1 MTSGDTISR
10 YRILGLLG
18 KGGMGE
24 VYQAEDTRL
33 GRRVALKFLPPDSLT
48 DQDKQRFLHEAQAAA
63 AIRHPNICPIYDIE
77 EADGRVFIA
86 MAYLEGETLS
96 RRIGRGPLAIP
107 QAVEIAVQVARGL
120 EKAHEQGIV
129 HRDIKSSNIIVS
141 PDGHVSIL
149 DFGLALRSGA
159 ARVTRAGFAV
169 GTPVYMS
176 PEQARGLELDGR
188 TDIWSLGV
196 VLFEMLTGKVPFE
209 RDHPEGLAYAIIS
222 EAPPSVTT
230 LRPETPPDLEK
241 ILEIALAKQPKA
253 RFDGAGA
260 MAAALERARLSDL
273 PTRTMLMAPT
283 HAGEGKRY
291 AIAALALAALLGGGV
306 FAYEKWRAPAPAA
319 PAATAPVVASD
330 PRTVALLPLEA
341 SGTDERVRT
350 IADGLVEILTA
361 GLSGLEQPGGKIIA
375 IPAAEIRRR
384 GIATAL
390 EARRIYGAQ
399 LAVTGNIQQSGETF
413 RVTLELVDTAR
424 PGAVASRTFDY
435 DPATP
440 VPSRDRAIAQ
450 LAELVGVSFTPAAQR
465 LVAADNTAAP
475 QAYASYLEGRGLL
488 ARYDVRGNIDK
499 AIATFKR
506 AVALDPKYA
515 LARTGLGEA
524 YWRKARAD
532 ADKESLRLALENAE
546 KAVSL
551 DPGLA
556 IVHSTLGAIYGT
568 TGREQDAIRELR
580 NAIQL
585 APSNAEAPRELA
597 RVYSNLG
604 RFADAEALYMQATK
618 SRPTDWYGHLLLAS
632 FYYQQERYQEADVAY
647 RQALKLVPDND
658 IVRRGLGQL
667 YLQQGRYQEAIEELQ
682 QSIRLKPNPRTY
694 MTLGATYYYQHR
706 FPEAVSAL
714 ETAIDLDAN
723 GYYYWGNLGIYYKWS
738 PGDGGKAA
746 PALLKAIEL
755 AEKLLEVTPNDYDI
769 RANLAEYRAR
779 LGKAKEALAE
789 IGHIPDRERQARA
802 SRLAVVYELTG
813 NRAQAIQ
820 FIGST
825 LTNPASLNQIK
836 DDPDLARL
844 WMDAAFQKAIS
855 RTLRNGRR

>member
-10 YRILGLLG
+10 YRILGPLG

-33 GRRVALKFLPPDSLT
+33 GRLVALKFLPPDSLA

-159 ARVTRAGFAV
+159 SRITGAGHAV

-176 PEQARGLELDGR
+176 PEQARGLEVDGR

-209 RDHPEGLAYAIIS
+209 RDHREGLVYAILT
-222 EAPPSVTT
+222 EAPPSVTS
-230 LRPETPPDLEK
+230 LRPETPPDLE
-241 ILEIALAKQPKA
+241 IVVETALAKQPKS
-253 RFDGAGA
+253 RFDRAGA
-260 MAAALERARLSDL
+260 MAAALERARVDEL
-273 PTRTMLMAPT
+273 PTRTMLMAPAP
-283 HAGEGKRY
+283 AGGGKRY
-291 AIAALALAALLGGGV
+291 VIAALAVAALLGGGV
-306 FAYEKWRAPAPAA
+306 VAYEKWRPAA
-319 PAATAPVVASD
+319 PATPAAAVPVPAPD
-330 PRTVALLPLEA
+330 PRTVAVLPLEV

-350 IADGLVEILTA
+350 IADGLVEILTS
-361 GLSGLEQPGGKIIA
+361 GLSGLEQPGGKVIA
-375 IPAAEIRRR
+375 IPAAEIHRR
-384 GIATAL
+384 GIATPE

-399 LAVTGNIQQSGETF
+399 LAVTGSIRQVGKTF
-413 RVTLELVDTAR
+413 QITLDLVDTAR
-424 PGAVASRTFDY
+424 PGAIASRTFDY

-440 VPSRDRAIAQ
+440 ASRDRAIEELAQ
-450 LAELVGVSFTPAAQR
+450 LVQVNLTPAARR

-475 QAYASYLEGRGLL
+475 QAYASYLQGRGFL
-488 ARYDVRGNIDK
+488 ARFDVLGNIDK
-499 AIATFKR
+499 AIASFNR
-506 AVALDPKYA
+506 AAALDPNYA

-524 YWRKARAD
+524 YWRKARAE
-532 ADKESLRLALENAE
+532 ADKEALRLALENAE
-546 KAVSL
+546 RAVSL
-551 DPGLA
+551 DPSLA
-556 IVHSTLGAIYGT
+556 IVHSTLGEIYGT
-568 TGREQDAIRELR
+568 SGREQDAIRELR
-580 NAIQL
+580 KAIEL

-604 RFADAEALYMQATK
+604 RFADAEALYLQATK
-618 SRPTDWYGHLLLAS
+618 SRPTDWYGYLLLAS
-632 FYYQQERYQEADVAY
+632 FYYQQERYQEAEGAY

-667 YLQQGRYQEAIEELQ
+667 YLQQGRYREAIEELQ
-682 QSIRLKPNPRTY
+682 QSINLKPNPRTY

-723 GYYYWGNLGIYYKWS
+723 GYYYWGNLGIYYKWA

-755 AEKLLEVTPNDYDI
+755 AEKLLEVTPNDLDI
-769 RANLAEYRAR
+769 RADLAEYRAR
-779 LGKAKEALAE
+779 LGEAKQALAE
-789 IGHIPDRERQARA
+789 IGHIPEGERQSRA
-802 SRLAVVYELTG
+802 SRLAIVYELTG

-825 LTNPASLNQIK
+825 LTNAASLNQIK
-836 DDPDLARL
+836 DDPDLAQL
-844 WMDAAFQKAIS
+844 WKDPAFQKAIS
-855 RTLRNGRR
+855 RTLHNGRR